1 VSGILRGT
9 ARGLEIEIDESR
21 PLYEVLA
28 ELETRL
34 AQSPGFFDGH
44 DAHVNLGARQ
54 LPPGGL
60 AHLKAVTDR
69 FGVRI
74 VSLKTERED
83 IQSAAAHLAIPVA
96 NTNASPSLTP
106 PSNPWMGSR
115 RASPSGQAGSY
126 PPGEL
131 AIDAARL
138 VTGPL
143 RSGAVIESP
152 SHLVVI
158 GDVNPGAEVRA
169 GGNIIILGAL
179 RGLAHAAVLSGEESP
194 QSPAG
199 SFDTGYIIALRL
211 DAQQIRIGSLI
222 ARAADA
228 GDGAIRAAEIAYAAE
243 GRIIVEPYQ
252 GRLPGKR

>member
-1 VSGILRGT
+1 MSGILRGT
-9 ARGLEIEIDESR
+9 ARGLEIEIDEAR

-28 ELETRL
+28 ELESRL
-34 AQSPGFFDGH
+34 SASPGFFEGH

-74 VSLKTERED
+74 VSLKTDRED
-83 IQSAAAHLAIPVA
+83 IQAAASHLAIPVVAA
-96 NTNASPSLTP
+96 NTNDTNVTTAMRTP
-106 PSNPWMGSR
+106 TQP
-115 RASPSGQAGSY
+115 
-126 PPGEL
+126 L
-131 AIDAARL
+131 AVDAARF

-152 SHLVVI
+152 SHLVII

-169 GGNIIILGAL
+169 GGNIVILGAL
-179 RGLAHAAVLSGEESP
+179 RGLAHAACGADS
-194 QSPAG
+194 
-199 SFDTGYIIALRL
+199 GYIIALRL

-228 GDGAIRAAEIAYAAE
+228 GDGASRAAEIAYAAE

-252 GRLPGKR
+252 GRPPGKR

>member
-9 ARGLEIEIDESR
+9 ARGLEIEIDEAR

-28 ELETRL
+28 ELESKL
-34 AQSPGFFDGH
+34 GASPGFFEGH
-44 DAHVNLGARQ
+44 DAHVNLGARP

-74 VSLKTERED
+74 VSIKTERED
-83 IQSAAAHLAIPVA
+83 IQAAASNLAIPVA
-96 NTNASPSLTP
+96 NTNNSSPTHTP
-106 PSNPWMGSR
+106 TQP
-115 RASPSGQAGSY
+115 
-126 PPGEL
+126 L
-131 AIDAARL
+131 AVDAARF
-138 VTGPL
+138 VAGPL

-152 SHLVVI
+152 SHLVII

-169 GGNIIILGAL
+169 GGNIVILGAL
-179 RGLAHAAVLSGEESP
+179 RGLAHAACGADS
-194 QSPAG
+194 
-199 SFDTGYIIALRL
+199 GYIIALRL

-228 GDGAIRAAEIAYAAE
+228 GDGAARSAEIAYAAE
-243 GRIIVEPYQ
+243 GRIVVEPYQ
-252 GRLPGKR
+252 GRLPVKR

>member
-1 VSGILRGT
+1 MSGILRGT
-9 ARGLEIEIDESR
+9 ARGLEIEIDEAR

-28 ELETRL
+28 ELESRL
-34 AQSPGFFDGH
+34 GASPGFFEGH
-44 DAHVNLGARQ
+44 DAHVNLGARP

-74 VSLKTERED
+74 VSIKTERED
-83 IQSAAAHLAIPVA
+83 IQAAASNLAIPVA
-96 NTNASPSLTP
+96 NNNAAASPTHTP
-106 PSNPWMGSR
+106 TQP
-115 RASPSGQAGSY
+115 
-126 PPGEL
+126 L
-131 AIDAARL
+131 AVDAARF

-152 SHLVVI
+152 SNLVII

-169 GGNIIILGAL
+169 GGNIVILGAL
-179 RGLAHAAVLSGEESP
+179 RGLAHAACGGDS
-194 QSPAG
+194 
-199 SFDTGYIIALRL
+199 GYIIALRL

-228 GDGAIRAAEIAYAAE
+228 GDGASRSAEIAYAAE
-243 GRIIVEPYQ
+243 GRIVVEPYQ
-252 GRLPGKR
+252 GRLPVKR